1 MMKKLK
7 LCLLTILMSIAM
19 TSCAVKT
26 DVSEVSS
33 DIQQEI
39 ETTEPTKQAFNEDE
53 ITGSSAMPVISITTI
68 DQSDDVLDFV
78 TEPVA
83 SHVSEQI
90 ASWTPNYKMPPAP
103 YYELCSITI
112 TDADKTVV
120 LDSAEAQVKVRGNWT
135 TTYAKKPLRI
145 KFTEK
150 QSVLDLNDGAQMK
163 NWVLLAEYKDGSML
177 RDKTVFNIASELF
190 EEEQLYSADSEFA
203 EVFINGEYW
212 GVYLLTE
219 QQQINSNRVNIT
231 EAAKDYQGTDIGYFL
246 EFDGYFTSEDALSGF
261 AVDYADNAPLVP
273 FDGNG
278 GSGREITCF
287 SKNGSDTGFT
297 IKSDIYSQAQ
307 HDFIASYMNN
317 VYRIMYYAAYE
328 DKAYIF
334 NDAYT
339 DIIETTELTP
349 QEAIEKVVNVNSL
362 ADMYIIS
369 ELACDADL
377 YWSSF
382 FMSVDFGATGEKK
395 LRFEAPWDYDSAMG
409 NKDRCADGE
418 GFYAANILTDVND
431 TYETV
436 NPWLAVLMYEDWFCE
451 IIRERWTAAYDDG
464 VFERAYE
471 MIENDTAQYEAE
483 FTRNYAKWNNLVN
496 NKEFA
501 SELTRKAA
509 RCKTHK
515 EASDLL
521 LEWLKIRVEFMNGYW
536 HE

>member
-1 MMKKLK
+1 MKKIK
-7 LCLLTILMSIAM
+7 LCLLTVLMSIAM

-26 DVSEVSS
+26 EVSEVSS
-33 DIQQEI
+33 DKQQE
-39 ETTEPTKQAFNEDE
+39 TESTKPAEQDFDEEE
-53 ITGSSAMPVISITTI
+53 ITAGSSMPVISITTI
-68 DQSDDVLDFV
+68 DKTDDVLDFV

-83 SHVSEQI
+83 PHVSEQI

-103 YYELCSITI
+103 YYELCNITI
-112 TDADKTVV
+112 TDSDKTVLLEDV
-120 LDSAEAQVKVRGNWT
+120 EAQVKVRGNWT

-150 QSVLDLNDGAQMK
+150 QSVLDLNGGAQMR

-177 RDKTVFNIASELF
+177 RDKTVLSIASELF
-190 EEEQLYSADSEFA
+190 EEEGLYSADAEFA

-219 QQQINSNRVNIT
+219 QQQINSNRVNVT
-231 EAAKDYQGTDIGYFL
+231 EAPKDYQGTDIGYFL
-246 EFDGYFTSEDALSGF
+246 EFDGYFTSEEALSGF
-261 AVDYADNAPLVP
+261 TVDYAENAPLVP

-278 GSGREITCF
+278 GSGKAITCF
-287 SKNGSDTGFT
+287 SEKGKATGFT

-307 HDFIASYMNN
+307 HDFIASYINN
-317 VYRIMYYAAYE
+317 VYRIMYYGAYE
-328 DKAYIF
+328 DKAYVF
-334 NDAYT
+334 NDECT
-339 DIIETTELTP
+339 EISETTELTP
-349 QEAIEKVVNVNSL
+349 QEAIEKAVNVNSL
-362 ADMYIIS
+362 ADTYILN

-382 FMSVDFGATGEKK
+382 FMSADFGAQGDKK
-395 LRFEAPWDYDSAMG
+395 LRFEAPWDFDSAMG
-409 NKDRCADGE
+409 NKDRCADGT
-418 GFYAANILTDVND
+418 GFYASNILVDVND
-431 TYETV
+431 TYETI

-451 IIRERWTAAYDDG
+451 IIKDRWTNAYDSG
-464 VFERAYE
+464 VFDRAYE

-483 FTRNYAKWNNLVN
+483 LTRNYAKWDNLVN

-501 SELTRKAA
+501 SELTRKSA

-521 LEWLKIRVEFMNGYW
+521 LEWLKTRVEFINEYW